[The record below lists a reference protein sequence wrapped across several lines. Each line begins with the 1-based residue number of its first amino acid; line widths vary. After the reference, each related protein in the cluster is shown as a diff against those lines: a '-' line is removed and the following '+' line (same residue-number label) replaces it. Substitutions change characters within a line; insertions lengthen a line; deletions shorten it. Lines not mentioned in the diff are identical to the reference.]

1 MKNCHSHI
9 IPLILRLHRLFFNF
23 VAFCCVV
30 GEKMKNLIQ
39 KCRAIFYFYSFFS
52 FSSSTWI
59 FKIACNSIQIKTK
72 TKRERRKKWK
82 IYRSNF
88 PLLSRN
94 AHACFFPLLYQCVC
108 KWKIHERV
116 YRDAIAMHSRELQC
130 FSFFFTCDYEIKNL
144 EILFLCVECTFL
156 SDSVFFFFL
165 RKILHFCWFL
175 KSTKFHFF
183 SIFSLF

>member
-1 MKNCHSHI
+1 
-9 IPLILRLHRLFFNF
+9 
-23 VAFCCVV
+23 
-30 GEKMKNLIQ
+30 MKNLIQ

-130 FSFFFTCDYEIKNL
+130 FSFFYMRLRNKKFRNSIFVCGMHFSVWFCFLFLFEENSSFLLVFKIYEIS
-144 EILFLCVECTFL
+144 LFFN
-156 SDSVFFFFL
+156 
-165 RKILHFCWFL
+165 
-175 KSTKFHFF
+175 FF
-183 SIFSLF
+183 SFLNF